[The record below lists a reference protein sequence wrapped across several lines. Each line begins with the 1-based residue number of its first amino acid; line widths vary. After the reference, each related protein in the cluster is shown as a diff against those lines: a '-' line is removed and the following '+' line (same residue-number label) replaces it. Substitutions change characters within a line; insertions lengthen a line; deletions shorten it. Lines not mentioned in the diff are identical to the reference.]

1 MTAEAWVPIG
11 IQAFITVTSIGAA
24 WVAIQVRLT
33 RLETQVAHIIS
44 TLDGQQQEVRRIEQR
59 LGKLENKVSALEAV
73 INR

>member
-1 MTAEAWVPIG
+1 MTAEMWIQVG
-11 IQAFITVTSIGAA
+11 IQVMTTVISIGTA

-33 RLETQVAHIIS
+33 RLETQVAHIVN

-73 INR
+73 IQR

>member
-11 IQAFITVTSIGAA
+11 IQAFVTVTSIGTA

-33 RLETQVAHIIS
+33 KLETQVAHIIN

-59 LGKLENKVSALEAV
+59 LGKLENKVSALEA
-73 INR
+73 IIQR

>member
-11 IQAFITVTSIGAA
+11 IQASITVTSIGAA

-33 RLETQVAHIIS
+33 RLETQVSHIIN

-59 LGKLENKVSALEAV
+59 LGKLENKVSALEA
-73 INR
+73 IIQR

>member
-11 IQAFITVTSIGAA
+11 IQAFVTVTSIGTA

-33 RLETQVAHIIS
+33 KLETQVSHIIN

-73 INR
+73 IQR

>member
-11 IQAFITVTSIGAA
+11 IQAFVTVTSIGTA

-33 RLETQVAHIIS
+33 KLETQVAHIIN

-73 INR
+73 IQR

>member
-1 MTAEAWVPIG
+1 MTAEMWVPIG
-11 IQAFITVTSIGAA
+11 IQAFVTVTSIGTA

-33 RLETQVAHIIS
+33 KLETQVAHIIN

-73 INR
+73 IQR

>member
-1 MTAEAWVPIG
+1 MTAEMWIQVG
-11 IQAFITVTSIGAA
+11 IQVVTTVISIGTA

-33 RLETQVAHIIS
+33 RLETQVAHIIN

-73 INR
+73 IQR

>member
-24 WVAIQVRLT
+24 WVAIQVRL
-33 RLETQVAHIIS
+33 RRMETQVAHIIN

-59 LGKLENKVSALEAV
+59 LGKLENKVSALEAI

>member
-33 RLETQVAHIIS
+33 RLETQVAHIIN
-44 TLDGQQQEVRRIEQR
+44 TLDGQQQEVCAASNRDSVNLKTR
-59 LGKLENKVSALEAV
+59 SA
-73 INR
+73 RWRQ

>member
-1 MTAEAWVPIG
+1 MTAEAWVSIG
-11 IQAFITVTSIGAA
+11 IQAFVTVTSIGTA

-33 RLETQVAHIIS
+33 KLETQVAHIIN

-73 INR
+73 IQR

>member
-33 RLETQVAHIIS
+33 RLETQVSHIIN

-59 LGKLENKVSALEAV
+59 LGKLENKVSALEA
-73 INR
+73 IIQR

>member
-1 MTAEAWVPIG
+1 MTPEMWIQVG
-11 IQAFITVTSIGAA
+11 IQVVTTVISIGTA

-59 LGKLENKVSALEAV
+59 LGKLENKVSALEA
-73 INR
+73 IIQR

>member
-1 MTAEAWVPIG
+1 MTAEMWIQVG
-11 IQAFITVTSIGAA
+11 IQVVTTVISIGTA

-59 LGKLENKVSALEAV
+59 LGKLENKVSALEA
-73 INR
+73 IIQR

>member
-11 IQAFITVTSIGAA
+11 IQAFVTVTSIGTA

-33 RLETQVAHIIS
+33 KLETQVAYIIN

-59 LGKLENKVSALEAV
+59 LGKLENKVSALEA
-73 INR
+73 IIQR

>member
-11 IQAFITVTSIGAA
+11 IQAFVTVTSIGAA

-33 RLETQVAHIIS
+33 RLETQVSHIIN

-59 LGKLENKVSALEAV
+59 LGKLENKVSALEA
-73 INR
+73 IIQR

>member
-1 MTAEAWVPIG
+1 MTADAWVPIG

-33 RLETQVAHIIS
+33 RLETQVAHIIN

-59 LGKLENKVSALEAV
+59 LGKLENKVSALEAI

>member
-11 IQAFITVTSIGAA
+11 IQAFVTVTSIGTA

-33 RLETQVAHIIS
+33 KLETQVAHIIN

-59 LGKLENKVSALEAV
+59 LGKLENKVSALEAI

>member
-33 RLETQVAHIIS
+33 RLETQVSHIIN

>member
-1 MTAEAWVPIG
+1 MTAEAWVSIG

-33 RLETQVAHIIS
+33 RLETQVAHIIN